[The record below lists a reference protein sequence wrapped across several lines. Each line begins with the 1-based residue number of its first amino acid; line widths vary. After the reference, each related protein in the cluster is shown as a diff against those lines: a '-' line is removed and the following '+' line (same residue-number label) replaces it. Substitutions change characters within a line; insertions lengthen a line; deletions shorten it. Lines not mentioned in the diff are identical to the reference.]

1 MLMGA
6 ASMSREE
13 TGGEGVAAERSTN
26 MHRVK
31 LYKLNS
37 QGLWDDKG
45 TGHVALEYL
54 PVRSRPVACSGRSNL
69 DINCSLLQFKAVFV
83 MLTAAGYDL
92 LVLCPFC
99 SAVLTCAVSA
109 TASESLPCA
118 IHARGPWFELKTASH
133 RYRYAS

>member
-13 TGGEGVAAERSTN
+13 AGGEGVAAERSTN

-54 PVRSRPVACSGRSNL
+54 PVCS
-69 DINCSLLQFKAVFV
+69 
-83 MLTAAGYDL
+83 
-92 LVLCPFC
+92 
-99 SAVLTCAVSA
+99 
-109 TASESLPCA
+109 
-118 IHARGPWFELKTASH
+118 
-133 RYRYAS
+133 